1 MGLDTDM
8 RFPMCL
14 TMSFPQ
20 WSLVLRKRN
29 VSDGQLDS
37 AMPKASD

>member
-1 MGLDTDM
+1 MMTIPIQDK
-8 RFPMCL
+8 
-14 TMSFPQ
+14 